1 MDTAQQR
8 LKIKTLPIRTATK
21 MAYNQ
26 MPAVFS
32 ALTLCL
38 TTRKILSNMTMDGS
52 ILRRLRELRESG
64 ECKYQ
69 VINSLDGIYEKL
81 V

>member
-1 MDTAQQR
+1 MDTTQQR
-8 LKIKTLPIRTATK
+8 LKIKTIPIRSATK

-26 MPAVFS
+26 MPLRFS

-64 ECKYQ
+64 ECNYK
-69 VINSLDGIYEKL
+69 VTNPIEGIYEKL
-81 V
+81 L

>member
-1 MDTAQQR
+1 MDTAQQQ
-8 LKIKTLPIRTATK
+8 LKIKTSTIRVATK
-21 MAYNQ
+21 KAFEQ
-26 MPAVFS
+26 MPVTFS

-64 ECKYQ
+64 ECRYR
-69 VINSLDGIYEKL
+69 VINSTDGIYEK
-81 V
+81 VF